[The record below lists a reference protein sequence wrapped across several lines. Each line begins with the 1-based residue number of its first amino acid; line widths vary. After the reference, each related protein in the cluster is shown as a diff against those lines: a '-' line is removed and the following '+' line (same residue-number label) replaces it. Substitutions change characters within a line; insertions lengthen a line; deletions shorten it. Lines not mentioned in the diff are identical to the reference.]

1 MVISGMISM
10 EEASAIRKK
19 VVDNR
24 HTIQRAFSDI
34 HLKSNTELLSE
45 LRLFMHKPTEY
56 ATITSASSSIAYSH
70 LVINVSPAL
79 HNLLI
84 LAPFD
89 IHLSHLEDIIH
100 DMSSI
105 LGTRISS
112 IKIK

>member
-56 ATITSASSSIAYSH
+56 AIITSASSSIAYSPSC
-70 LVINVSPAL
+70 NQCFSRTTQPAY
-79 HNLLI
+79 I
-84 LAPFD
+84 
-89 IHLSHLEDIIH
+89 
-100 DMSSI
+100 
-105 LGTRISS
+105 GTI
-112 IKIK
+112 